1 MDTKYLKY
9 VLTIARKKNMTKAAE
24 ELYVSQSSLS
34 QYLSRLE
41 QEIGVQLFI
50 RAKGELLLMDT
61 DKLQQ
66 LIVQKRELLAARK
79 VNQIQ
84 KDLYHNIRGLNHKG
98 HITIGVT
105 SQFGLRMLT
114 EIIPAYKKVFPQVTI
129 EITESNVPTL
139 TRMILEEGIDCAVMA
154 LNCADAF
161 AEEQVSLL
169 RKEEVLFA
177 VPAAHGYC
185 LRNRTGIMTREEL
198 IHEFKDE
205 NFMLSKKGS
214 TLREL
219 ADRIF
224 ASAGFQPSTMCETN
238 SIIATRAMVAKG
250 IGVTFIARSCVS
262 DRENVAYYSLNPRMY
277 RYNALVRRKNLIQNE
292 PERAL
297 FQHIRGYFER
307 QDEDGPAD

>member
-1 MDTKYLKY
+1 MDTKYLNY

-41 QEIGVQLFI
+41 QEIGVPLFI
-50 RAKGELLLMDT
+50 RAKGELLLT
-61 DKLQQ
+61 PAG
-66 LIVQKRELLAARK
+66 ELYVEAARK
-79 VNQIQ
+79 VIQIQ

-262 DRENVAYYSLNPRMY
+262 DRENVAYYSLDPRMY

-292 PERAL
+292 PEKAL
-297 FQHIRGYFER
+297 FQHICGYFER
-307 QDEDGPAD
+307 QDEDGPAN